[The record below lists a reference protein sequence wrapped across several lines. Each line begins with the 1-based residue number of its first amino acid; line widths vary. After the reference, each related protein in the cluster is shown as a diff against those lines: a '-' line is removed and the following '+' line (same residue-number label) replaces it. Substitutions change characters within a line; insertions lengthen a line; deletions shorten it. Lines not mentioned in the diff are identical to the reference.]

1 MFGIRRINKELSDIK
16 KEIEENDIE
25 EWYAS
30 PIDEI
35 DLYNWE
41 GFVNGPEDSLYEDG
55 TFYFKIFFPKDYPF
69 KPFKIRFTTK
79 IYHPYIN
86 EIGDIHCCDFPN
98 FFTDY
103 NIPGNW
109 NINFTLRMAIGEIR
123 DKLKNIVI
131 HCGGNNR
138 EATQMFLE
146 DKNKFNEIAKEWT
159 QKYAT
164 SNNITFEEDK
174 ISKIKEQVQ
183 KKR

>member
-1 MFGIRRINKELSDIK
+1 
-16 KEIEENDIE
+16 
-25 EWYAS
+25 
-30 PIDEI
+30 
-35 DLYNWE
+35 
-41 GFVNGPEDSLYEDG
+41 
-55 TFYFKIFFPKDYPF
+55 
-69 KPFKIRFTTK
+69 
-79 IYHPYIN
+79 
-86 EIGDIHCCDFPN
+86 
-98 FFTDY
+98 
-103 NIPGNW
+103 
-109 NINFTLRMAIGEIR
+109 MAIGEIR

-183 KKR
+183 KKRWDKEYKNEIKVIYKNQITMMTI